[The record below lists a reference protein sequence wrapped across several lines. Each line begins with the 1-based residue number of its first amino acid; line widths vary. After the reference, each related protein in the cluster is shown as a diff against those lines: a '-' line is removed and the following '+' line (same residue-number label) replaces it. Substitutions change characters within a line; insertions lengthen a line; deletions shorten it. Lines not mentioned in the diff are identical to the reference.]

1 MPSNKLDQFSTATQ
15 TNLQSQLTIW
25 SEFANKSFEH
35 AARLADL
42 NVNACKRIFEE
53 SALAA
58 QHLQA
63 SQDTLAVLAMTSTQ
77 AQTQIEKALS
87 YGRQL
92 GEIVACMQTDFANM
106 VKAEVE
112 ENQKNMSKIA
122 ETTSVTT
129 PDGVLNMASLMKSA
143 IDNVNRKNQ
152 RAQQAQLI
160 FTISALSAF
169 RPLDRRALNSG
180 RIPVTN
186 KYALILQ

>member
-143 IDNVNRKNQ
+143 IDNVNAGYEQFMKA
-152 RAQQAQLI
+152 AQESTQAVQSNFLTEAKSI
-160 FTISALSAF
+160 EKT
-169 RPLDRRALNSG
+169 NG
-180 RIPVTN
+180 RSKHN
-186 KYALILQ
+186 